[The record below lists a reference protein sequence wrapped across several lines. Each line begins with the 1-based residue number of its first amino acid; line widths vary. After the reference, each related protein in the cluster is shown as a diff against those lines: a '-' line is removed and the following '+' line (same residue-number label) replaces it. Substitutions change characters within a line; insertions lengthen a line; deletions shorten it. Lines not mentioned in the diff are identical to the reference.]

1 MAVRCL
7 GRSRGAD
14 FPWVAAAGRPGR
26 HGCPSRGVGRSGVA
40 VCGGFRRHVRPLCK
54 WLTARGLA
62 EQAVWGAKTARLT
75 VQNRPSCGAERP
87 VLVSPRGLP
96 PWRWSLGAHL
106 FLVTVCI
113 ALPVLSSIY
122 MFSWLF
128 VADITEKPSTPAQN
142 TVPSVGFT
150 VRASEPDVL
159 TT

>member
-1 MAVRCL
+1 MAGMAAPPVAWGGVACRL
-7 GRSRGAD
+7 RQLPPAFVALAQVAD
-14 FPWVAAAGRPGR
+14 GQ
-26 HGCPSRGVGRSGVA
+26 GVGRTGRLGSQDGPF
-40 VCGGFRRHVRPLCK
+40 GGAK
-54 WLTARGLA
+54 
-62 EQAVWGAKTARLT
+62 QAVLRCRTACFG
-75 VQNRPSCGAERP
+75 QPP
-87 VLVSPRGLP
+87 GLH
-96 PWRWSLGAHL
+96 PWRWRLGAHL

-122 MFSWLF
+122 IFSWLF

>member
-14 FPWVAAAGRPGR
+14 FPCVTACVRAGCMAAAAGCAAR
-26 HGCPSRGVGRSGVA
+26 RGGGA
-40 VCGGFRRHVRPLCK
+40 CGIFRRHSWLPCK

-62 EQAVWGAKTARLT
+62 LRAVLGCNTACF
-75 VQNRPSCGAERP
+75 VMQNRPSCSAERP
-87 VLVSPRGLP
+87 VLVSHRCLLQQR
-96 PWRWSLGAHL
+96 WRLGGHL

-113 ALPVLSSIY
+113 AFPVLSSIY

-128 VADITEKPSTPAQN
+128 VADITEKPSVPAQN